1 MKFELKKL
9 AMVLAMTM
17 VVASSTACSKKD
29 KEENTNN
36 VVQQETQMESETEVD
51 KDTQAD
57 KNENIENESQVDTDT
72 QINSEN
78 QIDNSNDEQVDNIK
92 DEEQSNIETVDKT
105 ISEDKALD
113 ICKEK
118 LTGVW
123 NIDFL
128 RVGTDESGS
137 DKIININDKTYYAI
151 YYVNEEFDTIADFR
165 FLVDQASGDMFYQ
178 SPEDLSKLIPI
189 DEYISNN

>member
-1 MKFELKKL
+1 VKFELKKL
-9 AMVLAMTM
+9 AMVLAMTI

-29 KEENTNN
+29 KEEKPNN
-36 VVQQETQMESETEVD
+36 VVQQETQIESETDADKDIQVD
-51 KDTQAD
+51 KDT
-57 KNENIENESQVDTDT
+57 EIESESQVDKDT

-92 DEEQSNIETVDKT
+92 DEEQSNTETVDKT
-105 ISEDKALD
+105 ISEEKALD

-118 LTGVW
+118 VSGIW
-123 NIDFL
+123 SSEFL
-128 RVGTDESGS
+128 KVGTDESGS

-151 YYVNEEFDTIADFR
+151 YYINEEFDTIADFR
-165 FLVDQASGDMFYQ
+165 FLVDQASGEVFYQ
-178 SPEDLSKLIPI
+178 SPEDLNKLIPI